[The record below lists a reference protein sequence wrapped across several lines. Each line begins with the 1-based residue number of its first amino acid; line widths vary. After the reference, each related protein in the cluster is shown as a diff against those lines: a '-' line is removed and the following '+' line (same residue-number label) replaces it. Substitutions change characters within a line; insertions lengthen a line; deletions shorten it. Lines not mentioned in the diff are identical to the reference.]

1 MMQSTFKI
9 EVPLAQGSSLGT
21 GFVLGK
27 QSRKDP
33 KRAHYVLITAAHV
46 LDVPG
51 GGPVAIL
58 HAHVR
63 SGDNWQRVA
72 TPLALKDGDKP
83 RWMRHATADIAVIPV
98 SLPETPDFPLLPVSL
113 LASKDML
120 RRLGVHPGDFLN
132 CLGFP
137 LGVEGSPAGFAVLR
151 LGAVASYPVDDP
163 SGFLLDLRVF
173 GGNSG
178 GPVYISE
185 GIRSMGAGVALGNF
199 RAILGVVSQEI
210 NVKDVQKGLYS
221 ETTQTHSLGLAKVVP
236 AYLAAELIDR
246 LAISE

>member
-9 EVPLAQGSSLGT
+9 EVPSAQRTALGT

-27 QSRKDP
+27 PSRKDP
-33 KRAHYVLITAAHV
+33 SRGNYVLVTAAHV

-51 GGPVAIL
+51 SGPVALL
-58 HAHVR
+58 HARAR
-63 SGDNWQRVA
+63 SGDGWQRVP
-72 TPLALKDGDKP
+72 TPLPLRNGDEP
-83 RWMRHATADIAVIPV
+83 RWIRHPLADLAVIPV
-98 SLPETPDFPLLPVSL
+98 TLPDTRDFPLQPTSL
-113 LASKDML
+113 LASKDVL
-120 RRLGVHPGDFLN
+120 RRLSIHPGDFLN

-137 LGVEGSPAGFAVLR
+137 LGVEGSSAGFAVLR

-185 GIRSMGAGVALGNF
+185 SIRSMNGGISLGAF
-199 RAILGVVSQEI
+199 RAILGILSQEI
-210 NVKDVQKGLYS
+210 SVKDVQKGLYS
-221 ETTQTHSLGLAKVVP
+221 ETSQTYSLGLAKVVP
-236 AYLAAELIDR
+236 AYLAAELIER
-246 LAISE
+246 LSIPE